1 MKAIT
6 QLITPWSGDIIWQNQ
21 SLLGTPAHDINREG
35 IVLVPEGRQVFK
47 ELTVID
53 NLRLGAFNRQD
64 NKVEDDIQKIL
75 QRFPRLFERRTQ
87 KAGLLSGGEQQMLAI
102 GRGLMA
108 CPKLLLL
115 DEPSLGLA
123 PKLVSDL
130 FTTLAQLRDEGL
142 TILLVDQMASLA
154 LAVADRAY
162 LLETGQV
169 VQSGTGKDMQQDS
182 QVIKAYLG
190 A

>member
-1 MKAIT
+1 
-6 QLITPWSGDIIWQNQ
+6 
-21 SLLGTPAHDINREG
+21 
-35 IVLVPEGRQVFK
+35 VLVPEGRQVFK

-53 NLRLGAFNRQD
+53 NLRLGAFTRQD
-64 NKVEDDIQKIL
+64 GEVEADIARVL
-75 QRFPRLFERRTQ
+75 ERFPRLQERRNQ

-102 GRGLMA
+102 GRGLMGR
-108 CPKLLLL
+108 PHLLLL

-123 PKLVSDL
+123 PKLVTDL
-130 FTTLAQLRDEGL
+130 FATLAELRDEGM

-162 LLETGQV
+162 LLETGRV
-169 VQSGTGKDMQQDS
+169 VQSGTGKAMQQDD
-182 QVIKAYLG
+182 QVMKAYLG

>member
-1 MKAIT
+1 
-6 QLITPWSGDIIWQNQ
+6 
-21 SLLGTPAHDINREG
+21 
-35 IVLVPEGRQVFK
+35 
-47 ELTVID
+47 
-53 NLRLGAFNRQD
+53 
-64 NKVEDDIQKIL
+64 
-75 QRFPRLFERRTQ
+75 
-87 KAGLLSGGEQQMLAI
+87 MLAI

-108 CPKLLLL
+108 RPKLLLL

-190 A
+190 AQNRCQLNSEWL